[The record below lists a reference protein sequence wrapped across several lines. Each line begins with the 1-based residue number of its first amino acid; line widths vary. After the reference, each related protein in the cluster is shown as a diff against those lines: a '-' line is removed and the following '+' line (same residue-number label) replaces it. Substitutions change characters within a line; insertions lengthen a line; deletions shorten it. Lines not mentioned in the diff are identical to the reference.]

1 MGHVNNTV
9 FGVYFEI
16 GRSTYLSENGFYGQD
31 QVGFVI
37 VKTEITFRGMILWP
51 GRVTIGTRVGRV
63 GTSSFDMEQLLMQD
77 DRIVGSAMSTMVV
90 IDLETNSATPIP
102 DAIRAVL
109 NA

>member
-1 MGHVNNTV
+1 
-9 FGVYFEI
+9 
-16 GRSTYLSENGFYGQD
+16 
-31 QVGFVI
+31 
-37 VKTEITFRGMILWP
+37 MILWP